1 MKRFFRLAKKVA
13 IKKKDRRKY
22 KVGAVGIRNDGTIVK
37 SSNVPCKVPEPTAHA
52 EVRLARKLTKGS
64 IVYIVRV
71 NSAYELCM
79 ARPCANC
86 LRVLIQKEVKRIY
99 YSITNEEYGVI
110 ILNQ

>member
-1 MKRFFRLAKKVA
+1 MKKMFLLAKKIA

-22 KVGAVGIRNDGTIVK
+22 KVGAVGIRNDGTIVQ

-71 NSAYELCM
+71 NSSNELCM
-79 ARPCANC
+79 ARPCRNC

-99 YSITNEEYGVI
+99 YSITNEEYGVL